1 MSTAAA
7 TPTVVADAVP
17 PTRGGKKKK
26 LVLMIAIVVVL
37 ALLLAAGGG
46 AMLWMKSKAAHAA
59 EAADDDDGPAAAAKV
74 AAGHADPGHPPT
86 FLPLDMFVV
95 NLADKDADRYAQVG
109 IVLELENQAFADQMR
124 AYMPAVR
131 NAILMILAHK
141 TSRELLEREGK
152 EQLAAEIMRET
163 VRPMGIEIPTPA
175 PVDKVADKGDAAAD
189 DEVEK
194 RPPKKS
200 RKPPHNPVH
209 HVHFSSFIIQ

>member
-17 PTRGGKKKK
+17 TGTGGKKKK
-26 LVLMIAIVVVL
+26 IVLMIAVVAVL

-59 EAADDDDGPAAAAKV
+59 EAADDEDAPAATAK
-74 AAGHADPGHPPT
+74 ANAGHADPAHPPT

-152 EQLAAEIMRET
+152 EL
-163 VRPMGIEIPTPA
+163 
-175 PVDKVADKGDAAAD
+175 
-189 DEVEK
+189 
-194 RPPKKS
+194 
-200 RKPPHNPVH
+200 
-209 HVHFSSFIIQ
+209 